1 MLGLDFK
8 SENLIV
14 FSDILFERD
23 IIDKLLKSEDDI
35 TFIISEIN
43 KKITHDN
50 LTDRIIA
57 KNKPIRDGRYLT
69 NHKINQIIEI
79 TKENK
84 EEVNFEFSGIFLLSK
99 NGAKI
104 FNKAYMELKKA
115 KKKNDFI
122 SLINYIIKNKL
133 SKVSAIE
140 TYGGWVEIKNKKNI
154 IMAKNHIE
162 RYFGY

>member
-1 MLGLDFK
+1 MKKFDNILR
-8 SENLIV
+8 
-14 FSDILFERD
+14 ILFERD

-69 NHKINQIIEI
+69 NHKINQILEI

-84 EEVNFEFSGIFLLSK
+84 EEVNFEFSGFSYLVKMGLKFLIK
-99 NGAKI
+99 
-104 FNKAYMELKKA
+104 
-115 KKKNDFI
+115 
-122 SLINYIIKNKL
+122 LI
-133 SKVSAIE
+133 
-140 TYGGWVEIKNKKNI
+140 
-154 IMAKNHIE
+154 
-162 RYFGY
+162 